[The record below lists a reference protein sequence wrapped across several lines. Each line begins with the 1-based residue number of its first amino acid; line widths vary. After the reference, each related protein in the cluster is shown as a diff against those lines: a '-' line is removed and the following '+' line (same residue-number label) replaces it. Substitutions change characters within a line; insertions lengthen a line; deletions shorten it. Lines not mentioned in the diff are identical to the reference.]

1 MCQKVGDKPYKNSG
15 CCHRVKF
22 LGVQGVTRCPS
33 RVTHKVLCLVSLAH
47 VAQAASLTSAGHFTC
62 LGGAQACVLDDMED
76 RAGQSSA
83 VGPAA
88 SALPLGPYNM
98 ADPAVSAVPVGLDAV
113 WICVKPP

>member
-1 MCQKVGDKPYKNSG
+1 M
-15 CCHRVKF
+15 
-22 LGVQGVTRCPS
+22 
-33 RVTHKVLCLVSLAH
+33 
-47 VAQAASLTSAGHFTC
+47 
-62 LGGAQACVLDDMED
+62 LDDTED

-88 SALPLGPYNM
+88 SALPLEPYNM